1 MLYSLAIQEVHER
14 PEYTVCILS
23 HRGPCIGGRVPWASH
38 LAQDVSHLSHA
49 LINPHLETTHV
60 PPVWPSSTPTHTG
73 PKQLQLLGPTRAH
86 TWCSS
91 DRAGQQEA
99 GKMHK
104 GALGG
109 GHWGRGS
116 GTGQAPHLAL
126 RAVCSGATDLF
137 PNTMLSS
144 SKTVF
149 SFT

>member
-1 MLYSLAIQEVHER
+1 MCPQCGPPQPPHTRA
-14 PEYTVCILS
+14 LS
-23 HRGPCIGGRVPWASH
+23 GSSCS
-38 LAQDVSHLSHA
+38 
-49 LINPHLETTHV
+49 V
-60 PPVWPSSTPTHTG
+60 PPEHTRG
-73 PKQLQLLGPTRAH
+73 AA
-86 TWCSS
+86 

-109 GHWGRGS
+109 GQWGRGS
-116 GTGQAPHLAL
+116 GTGQAPQLAL
-126 RAVCSGATDLF
+126 RAVHSGATDLF